1 MHNVSSHEALAQN
14 IPSGIEAFKL
24 ILAPAAKAA
33 GYLYLDR
40 VGAEVYLC
48 LCTLS
53 IPSAGAWGPRVRGSA
68 HSPRIFGPR
77 QRMG

>member
-14 IPSGIEAFKL
+14 IPSGIEVFKP

-53 IPSAGAWGPRVRGSA
+53 IASFVNQAQRRVSIVVMKNGKETKL
-68 HSPRIFGPR
+68 
-77 QRMG
+77 